1 MKTWL
6 KHIGVVVGVL
16 LLVLIGAGFWTEL
29 DETKLALR
37 ISQPGL
43 ETIRPDWQGTPV
55 DHYGRFMNDEFPMV
69 MRPSRLL
76 RWQLSSNPF
85 AEEKARDTWR
95 PNVADPTEFLAS
107 DRDGMIWLGHATF
120 YIRLNGVTIL
130 TDPIFGAPLLVERY
144 VDLPSPLEKI
154 GKLDYVLLSHDH
166 RDHMDEP
173 TLREVAK
180 KFPKAK
186 FLAGMR
192 SEELLR
198 DFITPTNDIRTAAWF
213 QRFDLGETPIE
224 IYFLP
229 VRHWSRRG
237 LFDTNHRLWGGYV
250 IKNKETSIY
259 FGGDSGY
266 GRHYRETGELF
277 PEIDYFIMGIGAYEP
292 RWFME
297 PVHNNPADVV
307 KAFNDIGARTLV
319 PMHYGTFDL
328 SDEPPSAPLRELNKE
343 AQAAGI
349 TDRVKTLDLNGTIY
363 FEK

>member
-6 KHIGVVVGVL
+6 KRIGIIIGVL
-16 LLVLIGAGFWTEL
+16 LLVLVGAGFWNEVDHTTL
-29 DETKLALR
+29 TSR
-37 ISQPGL
+37 TSQPGL
-43 ETIRPDWQGTPV
+43 ETIKPGWPGTPV
-55 DHYGRFMNDEFPMV
+55 DQKDRFMNDEFPMV
-69 MRPSRLL
+69 MRLSRLL
-76 RWQLSSNPF
+76 RWQLGTNPF
-85 AEEKARDTWR
+85 AEEKANDTWR

-107 DRDGMIWLGHATF
+107 DRDGLLWLGHATF

-130 TDPIFGAPLLVERY
+130 TDPILGDPSFIDRI
-144 VDLPSPLEKI
+144 VDLPSPLEHI
-154 GKLDYVLLSHDH
+154 RSLDYVLLSHDH

-173 TLREVAK
+173 TLREIAK
-180 KFPKAK
+180 KFPNSK

-192 SEELLR
+192 SEELLK
-198 DFITPTNDIRTAAWF
+198 DFITPTNDVRTAAWF
-213 QRFDLGETPIE
+213 QRFDLGSSPVE

-250 IKNKETSIY
+250 IKSGKTSIY

-277 PEIDYFIMGIGAYEP
+277 PEIDYFIMGVGAYEP

-307 KAFNDIGARTLV
+307 KAFQDIGARTLV

-328 SDEPPSAPLRELNKE
+328 SDEPPGAPLRELTKE
-343 AQAAGI
+343 AEQAKISAQI
-349 TDRVKTLDLNGTIY
+349 KVLDLNGH
-363 FEK
+363 FNF